1 MTIAEFIAFLQTKP
15 QDLPVAYT
23 CYSEQCLLDVE
34 DIRVAIMCEPRPDGW
49 IQDWRPDTPAQTY
62 LLLPGN

>member
-1 MTIAEFIAFLQTKP
+1 MTVSEFIAYLQKQP

-23 CYSEQCLLDVE
+23 CYSEQCLLEAGDIEIIEACVE
-34 DIRVAIMCEPRPDGW
+34 RSDGW
-49 IQDWRPDTPAQTY
+49 IQDKRPGWTTRRY